1 MIYANNISYINN
13 MSYVVNKTYVNHL
26 YESVKIK

>member
-1 MIYANNISYINN
+1 MIYVNNISHINN
-13 MSYVVNKTYVNHL
+13 MSYVVNKTYVNHF

>member
-1 MIYANNISYINN
+1 MIYVNNISLINN
-13 MSYVVNKTYVNHL
+13 MSYVVNKTYVNHF

>member
-1 MIYANNISYINN
+1 MIYVNNTSHINN
-13 MSYVVNKTYVNHL
+13 MSYVVNKTYVNHF